1 MINMNIYEYVIKF
14 GKYSFDEKEFN
25 EVDNL
30 VLSVIMYLDFTNIV
44 SNKKDTVT
52 LRNAA
57 LEYFHT
63 HDKKIVYK
71 LGIAQKDAYKL
82 LEVVMDAKR
91 YKDILL
97 SNYRYITSLDSQFSS
112 LVFDL
117 NKNLKFIGFEGTDEY
132 ISGWKEDAYL
142 AIKFPVDAQKYAIKY
157 LNEVVSLFDKKIIV
171 GGHSKGGNLALV
183 ASMYSR
189 GYIKRKIKLIYS
201 NDGPG
206 LREIEYNSRNYR
218 SEKNKY
224 IHIIP
229 NYSLVGVIL
238 KSDTYHIVES
248 TKKNVLA
255 HSAST
260 WIIEDDHFKIT
271 TQSPASKKLENSIN
285 KFLNNTSDEEIEK
298 IIKSIFT
305 SLEHAG
311 IVYVKDI
318 INFKVILEIVKNLS
332 NIDKS
337 SKKSI
342 INIFEIIVKEF
353 I

>member
-1 MINMNIYEYVIKF
+1 MNMYDYVKKF
-14 GKYSFDEKEFN
+14 GNYSFDEKEFN

-30 VLSVIMYLDFTNIV
+30 VLSIIMYLDFTNIV
-44 SNKKDTVT
+44 SNKKVSIS

-57 LEYFHT
+57 LDYLHT
-63 HDKKIVYK
+63 HDKKTVCK
-71 LGIAQKDAYKL
+71 LGIAQRDAYKL
-82 LEVVMDAKR
+82 IEIVMDTRR

-97 SNYRYITSLDSQFSS
+97 SNYRYITSLDSQFSA

-117 NKNLKFIGFEGTDEY
+117 NKHLKFIGFEGTDEY

-157 LNEVVSLFDKKIIV
+157 LNEVVSLFDKKIII

-183 ASMYSR
+183 ASMYAR
-189 GYIKRKIKLIYS
+189 GYIKRKIKLVYS

-206 LREIEYNSRNYR
+206 LRKQECESRNYKSIAKR
-218 SEKNKY
+218 Y

-238 KSDTYHIVES
+238 KNDNYHVIES
-248 TKKNVLA
+248 SKKNILA
-255 HSAST
+255 HASSS
-260 WIIEDDHFKIT
+260 WLVEDDHFKVT
-271 TQSPASKKLENSIN
+271 TQSEASKRLEKSIN
-285 KFLNNTSDEEIEK
+285 NLLDNTSDEEIEN
-298 IIKSIFT
+298 IIKSIFM
-305 SLEHAG
+305 SLERAG

-318 INFKVILEIVKNLS
+318 INFKALLDIVKS
-332 NIDKS
+332 IKNIDK
-337 SKKSI
+337 KTKRELT
-342 INIFEIIVKEF
+342 NIFEIIIKEF

>member
-1 MINMNIYEYVIKF
+1 MYDYVKKI
-14 GKYSFDEKEFN
+14 GGYTFDEKEFN

-30 VLSVIMYLDFTNIV
+30 ILSVIMYLDFTNIV
-44 SNKKDTVT
+44 SNRKDTKT

-57 LEYFHT
+57 LEYIHT
-63 HDKKIVYK
+63 HDKKMVCR
-71 LGIAQKDAYKL
+71 LGIAQRDAYQL
-82 LEVVMDAKR
+82 IELVMDTIR

-112 LVFDL
+112 LVFDI
-117 NKNLKFIGFEGTDEY
+117 NKHLKFIGFEGTDEY

-157 LNEVVSLFDKKIIV
+157 LNEVVSLFDKKIII

-183 ASMYSR
+183 AGMYAR
-189 GYIKRKIKLIYS
+189 GYIKPKIKIIYS

-206 LREIEYNSRNYR
+206 LRMQEWTSRNY
-218 SEKNKY
+218 KTIQKKY

-229 NYSLVGVIL
+229 NYSLVGVML
-238 KSDTYHIVES
+238 KNDAYHVVES

-255 HSAST
+255 HSASS
-260 WIIEDDHFKIT
+260 WMIEDDHFKIT
-271 TQSPASKKLENSIN
+271 TQSESSKKLENSIN
-285 KFLNNTSDEEIEK
+285 KLLDDTTDQELES
-298 IIKSIFT
+298 IIKAIFM
-305 SLEHAG
+305 SLERAG

-318 INFKVILEIVKNLS
+318 LNFKAILDIIKS
-332 NIDKS
+332 TKNIDKKI
-337 SKKSI
+337 KKEL
-342 INIFEIIVKEF
+342 INIFEIIIKEF

>member
-1 MINMNIYEYVIKF
+1 MNIYEYVNKF
-14 GKYSFDEKEFN
+14 GNYTFLEKEFN

-44 SNKKDTVT
+44 SNKKEQIT
-52 LRNAA
+52 LRNAS

-71 LGIAQKDAYKL
+71 LGIAQRDAYKL
-82 LEVVMDAKR
+82 LSIVMDTTR

-97 SNYRYITSLDSQFSS
+97 SNYRYITSLDSQFSA
-112 LVFDL
+112 LVFDID
-117 NKNLKFIGFEGTDEY
+117 KHFKFIGFEGTDEY

-157 LNEVVSLFDKKIIV
+157 LNEVVSLFDKKIIL

-183 ASMYSR
+183 ASMYTR
-189 GYIKRKIKLIYS
+189 GYIKRKIKLVYS

-206 LREIEYNSRNYR
+206 VRKTEYNSRNYQTIQ
-218 SEKNKY
+218 KKY

-238 KSDTYHIVES
+238 KNDAYYVVES
-248 TKKNVLA
+248 SKKNILA
-255 HSAST
+255 HAAST
-260 WIIEDDHFKIT
+260 WMIEDDHFKVT
-271 TQSPASKKLENSIN
+271 TQSAVSKKLENNIN
-285 KFLNNTSDEEIEK
+285 KFLDNTSDEEIENV
-298 IIKSIFT
+298 IKSIFS

-311 IVYVKDI
+311 IVYVKDV
-318 INFKVILEIVKNLS
+318 INFKVILDIVKKLS
-332 NIDKS
+332 NIDKTT
-337 SKKSI
+337 KKSI
-342 INIFEIIVKEF
+342 INIFEIIIKEF
-353 I
+353 L

>member
-1 MINMNIYEYVIKF
+1 MNIYDYVTDY
-14 GKYSFDEKEFN
+14 GKHTFDEKEFN

-30 VLSVIMYLDFTNIV
+30 VLSTIMYLDFTSIV
-44 SNKKDTVT
+44 NHNKETIT

-57 LEYFHT
+57 LEYLHT
-63 HDKKIVYK
+63 HDKKIVCK

-82 LEVVMDAKR
+82 IEIVMDTKR

-97 SNYRYITSLDSQFSS
+97 SNYRYITSLDSQFSA

-117 NKNLKFIGFEGTDEY
+117 NKQLKFVGFEGTDEY

-157 LNEVVSLFDKKIIV
+157 LNEVISLFDKKIIV

-183 ASMYSR
+183 ASMYAR

-206 LREIEYNSRNYR
+206 LREIEYNSRNYK
-218 SEKNKY
+218 SIQNKF

-238 KSDTYHIVES
+238 KNDTFRVVES
-248 TKKNVLA
+248 TKKNILA

-260 WIIEDDHFKIT
+260 WLIEDNHFQVT
-271 TQSPASKKLENSIN
+271 TQSAASKKLENSIN
-285 KFLNNTSDEEIEK
+285 NFLEHTSDEEIEN
-298 IIKSIFT
+298 IIKSIFL

-318 INFKVILEIVKNLS
+318 INFKAILDIVKNLS

-337 SKKSI
+337 TKKSI
-342 INIFEIIVKEF
+342 ISILEIIIKEF

>member
-1 MINMNIYEYVIKF
+1 MNIYEYVTKF
-14 GKYSFDEKEFN
+14 GNHTFDEKEFN

-44 SNKKDTVT
+44 SNKKDAIT

-63 HDKKIVYK
+63 HDKKIVYR
-71 LGIAQKDAYKL
+71 LGIAQKDAYRL
-82 LEVVMDAKR
+82 LEVVMDTKR
-91 YKDILL
+91 YQDILL

-117 NKNLKFIGFEGTDEY
+117 NKHLKFIGFEGTDEY

-142 AIKFPVDAQKYAIKY
+142 AIRFPVDAQKYAIKY
-157 LNEVVSLFDKKIIV
+157 LNEVVSLFDKKIII

-183 ASMYSR
+183 ASMYAR
-189 GYIKRKIKLIYS
+189 GYIKSKIKLIYS

-206 LREIEYNSRNYR
+206 LREIEHSSRNYK
-218 SEKNKY
+218 SIQKKY

-238 KSDTYHIVES
+238 KNDTYHIVES

-260 WIIEDDHFKIT
+260 WLIEDEHFKVT
-271 TQSPASKKLENSIN
+271 TQSSASKKLENSIN
-285 KFLNNTSDEEIEK
+285 KFLDNTNDEEIEK
-298 IIKSIFT
+298 VIKSIFT

-311 IVYVKDI
+311 IIYVKDI
-318 INFKVILEIVKNLS
+318 INFKAILDIAKNLS
-332 NIDKS
+332 NINKTT
-337 SKKSI
+337 KKELV
-342 INIFEIIVKEF
+342 NILEIIVKEF

>member
-1 MINMNIYEYVIKF
+1 MNMYEYVTKF
-14 GKYSFDEKEFN
+14 GEYTFDEKEFN
-25 EVDNL
+25 DVDNL
-30 VLSVIMYLDFTNIV
+30 ILSVIMYLDFTNIV
-44 SNKKDTVT
+44 SPKKDTIT

-57 LEYFHT
+57 LDYLHT
-63 HDKKIVYK
+63 HDKKIVSK
-71 LGIAQKDAYKL
+71 LGIAQKDAYNL
-82 LEVVMDAKR
+82 IEIVMETRR

-97 SNYRYITSLDSQFSS
+97 SNYRYITSLDSQFSA

-117 NKNLKFIGFEGTDEY
+117 NKKIKFIGFEGTDEY

-157 LNEVVSLFDKKIIV
+157 LNEVVSLFDKKIII

-183 ASMYSR
+183 AGMYAR

-206 LREIEYNSRNYR
+206 LREQEYNSRNYK
-218 SEKNKY
+218 SIQSKY

-238 KSDTYHIVES
+238 KNDTYHIVES
-248 TKKNVLA
+248 TKKNILA

-260 WIIEDDHFKIT
+260 WLIEDNHFQIT
-271 TQSPASKKLENSIN
+271 SQSEVSKKLESSVND
-285 KFLNNTSDEEIEK
+285 FLNNTTDEELERV
-298 IIKSIFT
+298 IKAIFM
-305 SLEHAG
+305 SLERAG
-311 IVYVKDI
+311 IVYVKEILNFKALLDIVKSIKNIDKTTKKRI
-318 INFKVILEIVKNLS
+318 INILEI
-332 NIDKS
+332 
-337 SKKSI
+337 I
-342 INIFEIIVKEF
+342 IKEF